1 MSQRRD
7 TRVAADG
14 QLRCYVKGF
23 CSLRCIFLS
32 PLDPERGSKSGLVDG
47 QTGSNQQKEKAFS
60 SLRIKRWEGKGRGGE
75 RRWEKQETGFPE
87 VYPSKREGG
96 GKVYLIYFE

>member
-1 MSQRRD
+1 MAWGRRVSQRRD

-60 SLRIKRWEGKGRGGE
+60 SLRIKRWEGKGRG
-75 RRWEKQETGFPE
+75 EKMGKARDGFPRGL
-87 VYPSKREGG
+87 SQQEGG
-96 GKVYLIYFE
+96 RQ